1 MCTLY
6 GAEVKPVVPTDA
18 LAYSSAFYGQGTGS
32 IWLDNV
38 QCTGTESRLF
48 DCRANAVGSHNC
60 GHSEDAGASCQ
71 VQCKSLAKI
80 PNKIS
85 NVIWPIAIE
94 MISQVH
100 RLENGGDTL
109 NGRKLL

>member
-38 QCTGTESRLF
+38 QCTGNESRLF
-48 DCRANAVGSHNC
+48 DCPANAVGSHNC

-71 VQCKSLAKI
+71 VQSKWLSINEC
-80 PNKIS
+80 
-85 NVIWPIAIE
+85 IE
-94 MISQVH
+94 RVAA
-100 RLENGGDTL
+100 L
-109 NGRKLL
+109 NS